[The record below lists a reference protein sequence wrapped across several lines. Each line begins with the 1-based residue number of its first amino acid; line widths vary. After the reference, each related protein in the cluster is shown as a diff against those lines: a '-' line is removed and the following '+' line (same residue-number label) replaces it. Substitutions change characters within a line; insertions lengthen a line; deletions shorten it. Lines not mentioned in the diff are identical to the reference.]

1 MFSKELYNDF
11 RQTILPGILNSYSI
25 VFFLNNKLLAIVLII
40 ISFFNFFAGLSGLY
54 AVLLTLFIAYGM
66 NIDKKFLR
74 TGVYSF
80 NGLLTGIGMGTFF
93 DPGFVFFSLLTL
105 SVLLS
110 LFLSVTLG
118 AWLGKYKLPHLSIPF
133 VISFW
138 FILLPAS
145 QFENLGLTQRNIY
158 WINEM
163 YAMGGN
169 SLLDFFQRFDS
180 LPLNN
185 LVDLYLRSLSSIFFQ
200 SNLIAGLLIAIALL
214 ISSRIFFSLSIAGFL
229 SAYIFAQFSGS
240 EAASITYYNIGANY
254 MMVAF
259 AIGGFFLIPSKQSYL
274 WTILLVPL
282 TSLVLLFFYKLI
294 GFVQLPVFSLPF
306 SFVVIIFVYFLQL
319 RTKASKLIITP
330 LQTYSP
336 ESNFYNYNNDKHR
349 LSRFLYLPLQL
360 PFWGEWTVSQG
371 HDGNL
376 THLGDWGKAF
386 DFVITDNNQKTYRGQ
401 GLLLEDYYCYNKPI
415 VAPAQGVIQ
424 YATDCYEDNE
434 IGQIDTLNNW
444 GNSIVIKHAEGIY
457 SQLSHLKKNS
467 IKVKVG
473 DAVQCGDIIALCGS
487 SGRSPEPHLHFQ
499 IQNTPALGSKTLD
512 YPLAYFF
519 KRDNKLSVFAQFS
532 KPALNDK
539 VYNTTANPLLKN
551 AFNIQPNSSLKFAY
565 KDENDKEKVEQWDAY
580 TDAYNY
586 KYLYCAQTQSTAYY
600 ATDGSMFY
608 FTAFYGDKKSLLYYF
623 YLAAY
628 KVFFDDNEQTLITDS
643 LPLNILK
650 NNKLAIWIQDI
661 AAPFYVFMKINFQIL
676 IEQKDDSF
684 DSDNIY
690 LKSLVEFKSPG
701 KKNTLFSKAFIR
713 ISDSGIQEILF
724 ESEKK
729 QIKATCIRD

>member
-1 MFSKELYNDF
+1 MQLKEIYKDF
-11 RQTILPGILNSYSI
+11 RETILPGILNSYSI
-25 VFFLNNKLLAIVLII
+25 VFFLNNKLLAIVLMI

-54 AVLLTLFIAYGM
+54 AVLLTLFIAHSM
-66 NIDKKFLR
+66 NIDKKQLR

-118 AWLGKYKLPHLSIPF
+118 GWLGKYKLPHLSIPF

-158 WINEM
+158 WMNEM
-163 YAMGGN
+163 YAMGGS
-169 SLLDFFQRFDS
+169 SLLDFFQKIDS
-180 LPLNN
+180 LPLHN
-185 LVDLYLRSLSSIFFQ
+185 LADLYLRSLSSIFFQ

-214 ISSRIFFSLSIAGFL
+214 ISSRILFSLSIAGFL
-229 SAYIFAQFSGS
+229 SAYMFAQFSGS

-259 AIGGFFLIPSKQSYL
+259 AVGGFFLIPSKQSYL

-282 TSLVLLFFYKLI
+282 TSLVLLFFYKLMQV
-294 GFVQLPVFSLPF
+294 VQLPVFSLPF
-306 SFVVIIFVYFLQL
+306 SFVVIIFIYFLQL

-330 LQTYSP
+330 LQTYLP
-336 ESNFYNYNNDKHR
+336 ESNFYNYNNDKNR
-349 LSRFLYLPLQL
+349 LLRFIYLPMQL

-371 HDGNL
+371 HDGDL
-376 THLGDWGKAF
+376 THLGEWGKAF
-386 DFVITDNNQKTYRGQ
+386 DFVITDNSQKTYRGL
-401 GLLLEDYYCYNKPI
+401 GNSVEDYYCYNKPI
-415 VAPAQGVIQ
+415 VSPATGVIQ
-424 YATDCYEDNE
+424 FVADCYDDNE

-467 IKVKVG
+467 VKVKVG
-473 DAVQCGDIIALCGS
+473 DSVQCGDIVALCGS

-499 IQNTPALGSKTLD
+499 IQNSPILGSQTLD

-519 KRDNKLSVFAQFS
+519 KRENKLSIFAQFS

-539 VYNTTANPLLKN
+539 VHNTSSNPILKN
-551 AFNIQPNSSLKFAY
+551 AFTILPNSRLKFAY
-565 KDENDKEKVEQWDAY
+565 KNDNGQDVVEQWDAY
-580 TDAYNY
+580 TDAFNY
-586 KYLYCAQTQSTAYY
+586 KYLYCAQNQSTAYY
-600 ATDGSMFY
+600 TSDDSMFY
-608 FTAFYGDKKSLLYYF
+608 FTAFYGSKESLLYYF
-623 YLAAY
+623 YLSAY
-628 KVFFDDNEQTLITDS
+628 KVFFDDNENTLINDS
-643 LPLNILK
+643 LPLNLLK
-650 NNKLAIWIQDI
+650 NNKLAIWIQDF
-661 AAPFYVFMKINFQIL
+661 AAPFFVFMKINFQIQ
-676 IEQKDDSF
+676 IEKQQETLDTD
-684 DSDNIY
+684 IIH
-690 LKSLVEFKSPG
+690 LKSLVEFKSLG
-701 KKNTLFSKAFIR
+701 KKNTLLSKAVIS
-713 ISDSGIQEILF
+713 ISDSGILTIQF
-724 ESEKK
+724 ESGKK
-729 QIKATCIRD
+729 QIQATCIKD